1 MIHFPEQVWTKSD
14 KPELKITTMKLA
26 FFIIA
31 GLLAI
36 AWILG
41 YFIFNAGAFV
51 HFFVISA
58 ALSLMQGII
67 VTPKPQPIGD

>member
-1 MIHFPEQVWTKSD
+1 
-14 KPELKITTMKLA
+14 MKLA

-41 YFIFNAGAFV
+41 YFIFNAGTFI
-51 HFFVISA
+51 HFLFISS
-58 ALSLMQGII
+58 ALSFMQGLI
-67 VTPKPQPIGD
+67 VTPRPQPIGD

>member
-1 MIHFPEQVWTKSD
+1 
-14 KPELKITTMKLA
+14 MKLA

-36 AWILG
+36 AWIVG
-41 YFIFNAGAFV
+41 YFILNAGVFI
-51 HFFVISA
+51 HFLVMSS
-58 ALSLMQGII
+58 ALSFMQGII

>member
-1 MIHFPEQVWTKSD
+1 MWNKSD

-36 AWILG
+36 TWLVG
-41 YFIFNAGAFV
+41 YFVFNAGAFI
-51 HFFVISA
+51 HLFVISA
-58 ALSLMQGII
+58 ALSFMQGII
-67 VTPKPQPIGD
+67 VTPKPQPVGD

>member
-1 MIHFPEQVWTKSD
+1 
-14 KPELKITTMKLA
+14 MKLA

-41 YFIFNAGAFV
+41 YFIFNAGTFI
-51 HFFVISA
+51 HFLVISA
-58 ALSLMQGII
+58 VLSFIQGVI